1 MKIKEL
7 PSKEVL
13 HDLFYYKNGN
23 LFHKKSQAKGK
34 ADHAAGWIEKNGYSA
49 TNIKGVRYRVHRLI
63 YQFHHGSCPD
73 FIDHIDGNKQ
83 NNNIE
88 NLRLA
93 TSSQNNQNVKAK
105 ITNKLG
111 VKGVCIERGK
121 YKANIKINGKSKHL
135 GYFYSLE
142 EAKIVYEE
150 FSKKIHGNYSFCSRP
165 RVYEGF
171 GEQGVDTQVQPKEI
185 DDWLSQSVALVAGS
199 VRGLGTNQRKVRYFA
214 FEGQNDE
221 VTK

>member
-49 TNIKGVRYRVHRLI
+49 TNIKGIRYRVHRLI
-63 YQFHHGSCPD
+63 YQFHHGSCSD

-88 NLRLA
+88 NLRPA
-93 TSSQNNQNVKAK
+93 TMSENNQNSKEK
-105 ITNKLG
+105 NTNKLG
-111 VKGVCIERGK
+111 VKGVCIERGR

-150 FSKKIHGNYSFCSRP
+150 FSKKIHGDYSFHRRP
-165 RVYEGF
+165 RVYEGL
-171 GEQGVDTQVQPKEI
+171 GVQGVDTQVQPKEI
-185 DDWLSQSVALVAGS
+185 DDWLCQSVALVAGC

-214 FEGQNDE
+214 FEGQNE
-221 VTK
+221 QVKE